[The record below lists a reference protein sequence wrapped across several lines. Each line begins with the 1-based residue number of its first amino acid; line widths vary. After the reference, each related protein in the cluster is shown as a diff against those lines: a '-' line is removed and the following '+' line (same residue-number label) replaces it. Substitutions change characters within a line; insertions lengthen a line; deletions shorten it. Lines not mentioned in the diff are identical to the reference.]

1 MKPSE
6 IKVGG
11 IYRCVNGTY
20 RGVIFFWP
28 AKKENNY
35 EASELSYIKL
45 TRERKTGRF
54 IRKKWMDGICTI
66 KHFARYSTRRVK

>member
-6 IKVGG
+6 IKVGAV
-11 IYRCVNGTY
+11 YRCVNGTY
-20 RGVIFFWP
+20 RGILFFWP
-28 AKKENNY
+28 AKKETNY
-35 EASELSYIKL
+35 KATDLSYVRLEKD
-45 TRERKTGRF
+45 KTGRF